1 MLQKFFHFSYKLI
14 LANKKLTLIIKIN
27 FCEKMA
33 KINESKKFTALPE
46 YEFYSIKI
54 VHMKNT
60 RTFIDKICFKN

>member
-1 MLQKFFHFSYKLI
+1 MLQKFFHFFYKLI
-14 LANKKLTLIIKIN
+14 LANKKQTFIIKSN

-33 KINESKKFTALPE
+33 KINESKKFTVLPE
-46 YEFYSIKI
+46 YEFYWIEI

>member
-33 KINESKKFTALPE
+33 KINESKKFTVLPE

-54 VHMKNT
+54 AYMKNT
-60 RTFIDKICFKN
+60 RTFIDKICD